1 MGAQGRKPKENNQMT
16 RIQTT
21 ISVRHVSISIEKTFS
36 ETCSRFE
43 SRMGRI
49 DYAAFEKMLR
59 EGESET
65 AMENYVKGIEGPLGL
80 MIFNAIDHGL
90 LLRLAGKTA
99 LAKQYVVGNPL
110 IALQMTQ
117 KDVRAGL
124 YAPLRIYI
132 REDGP
137 NKSVIEYDLPST
149 LFGRFQNAEIDRVAM
164 TLDQKLEA
172 AIDYVLA

>member
-1 MGAQGRKPKENNQMT
+1 MNRVQA
-16 RIQTT
+16 T

-43 SRMGRI
+43 SRMGHI
-49 DYAAFEKMLR
+49 DYADFNKMLSER
-59 EGESET
+59 ESET
-65 AMENYVKGIEGPLGL
+65 AIRNYVKGIEGPLGL

-90 LLRLAGKTA
+90 LLSLAGKTA
-99 LAKQYVVGNPL
+99 RAKQYVVGNPL

-124 YAPLRIYI
+124 YAPFRIYI

-149 LFGRFQNAEIDRVAM
+149 LFGQFQNAEVDPVAI
-164 TLDQKLEA
+164 TLDKKLEA
-172 AIDYVLA
+172 AIDYVST

>member
-1 MGAQGRKPKENNQMT
+1 MGAQGRKSKENNQMN
-16 RIQTT
+16 RIQIT

-49 DYAAFEKMLR
+49 DYSAFEKMLG

-65 AMENYVKGIEGPLGL
+65 TMGNYVKGIEGSLGL

-90 LLRLAGKTA
+90 LLRLASKTA

-117 KDVRAGL
+117 KDVRAGH
-124 YAPLRIYI
+124 YAPLRVYI
-132 REDGP
+132 KEDGP
-137 NKSVIEYDLPST
+137 NKSVIEYDLPSS
-149 LFGRFQNAEIDRVAM
+149 LFGQFQNVDVDRVARI
-164 TLDQKLEA
+164 LDEKLQA
-172 AIDYVLA
+172 AIDYVSA

>member
-1 MGAQGRKPKENNQMT
+1 
-16 RIQTT
+16 
-21 ISVRHVSISIEKTFS
+21 
-36 ETCSRFE
+36 
-43 SRMGRI
+43 
-49 DYAAFEKMLR
+49 MLCDR
-59 EGESET
+59 ESET
-65 AMENYVKGIEGPLGL
+65 AIRNYIKEIEGPLGL

-90 LLRLAGKTA
+90 LLSLAGTSA
-99 LAKQYVVGNPL
+99 RARQYVVGNPL

-149 LFGRFQNAEIDRVAM
+149 LFGQFQNAEVDRVAI

-172 AIDYVLA
+172 AIDYVST

>member
-1 MGAQGRKPKENNQMT
+1 MNRVQSPIFVE
-16 RIQTT
+16 
-21 ISVRHVSISIEKTFS
+21 HVSISIEKTFS

-49 DYAAFEKMLR
+49 DYAVFDKKLSER
-59 EGESET
+59 ESET
-65 AMENYVKGIEGPLGL
+65 AIRNYVKGIEGPLGL

-90 LLRLAGKTA
+90 LLSLAGKTA
-99 LAKQYVVGNPL
+99 RAKQYIVGNPL

-132 REDGP
+132 REGGP

-149 LFGRFQNAEIDRVAM
+149 LFGQFQNAEVDRVAM

-172 AIDYVLA
+172 AIEYVST

>member
-1 MGAQGRKPKENNQMT
+1 MDRV
-16 RIQTT
+16 QTT
-21 ISVRHVSISIEKTFS
+21 IPVQHVSISIEKPFS
-36 ETCSRFE
+36 KTCSRFE

-49 DYAAFEKMLR
+49 DYAALDKMLSER
-59 EGESET
+59 KSET
-65 AMENYVKGIEGPLGL
+65 AMGNYVKGIEGPLGL
-80 MIFNAIDHGL
+80 MIFNVIDHGL
-90 LLRLAGKTA
+90 LLSLAGQPA
-99 LAKQYVVGNPL
+99 RAKQYVVGNPL

-149 LFGRFQNAEIDRVAM
+149 LFGQSQNAEIDRVAIM
-164 TLDQKLEA
+164 LDQKLEA
-172 AIDYVLA
+172 AIQYVST

>member
-1 MGAQGRKPKENNQMT
+1 MNHVQS
-16 RIQTT
+16 T
-21 ISVRHVSISIEKTFS
+21 ISVQHVSIPIEKMFS

-49 DYAAFEKMLR
+49 DYAAFNKMLTT
-59 EGESET
+59 GEPET
-65 AMENYVKGIEGPLGL
+65 AVRNYVKGIEGPLGL
-80 MIFNAIDHGL
+80 MIFNVIDHGL
-90 LLRLAGKTA
+90 LLSLAGKTA
-99 LAKQYVVGNPL
+99 RAKQYVVGNPL

-124 YAPLRIYI
+124 YAPLRIYV

-149 LFGRFQNAEIDRVAM
+149 LFGQFQNAEVDRVAM
-164 TLDQKLEA
+164 MLDQKLEA
-172 AIDYVLA
+172 AIDYVAT